1 MIAGRMHGKERTMLH
16 HILNISDLTKSDL
29 DHILSVA
36 GNIANNP
43 SRYGEVARGKILA
56 TLFFEPSTRTRL
68 SFESAMLRLGGGVIG
83 FSDASASSA
92 SKGESS
98 EDTSRV
104 VSCYS
109 DVMAVRHPT
118 PFEPHKMAAVATV
131 PVINAGDGANEHPTQ
146 TLTDLV
152 TIRQRFGR
160 LDNLT
165 VGLCG
170 DLKYGRTVHSLIK
183 MMARY
188 SSNRFVLIAPDR
200 LQMPG
205 DIVDMLEREGIRYRI
220 TDNLE
225 ESIPELDVLYMTRI
239 QRERFE
245 DKAEYERLRG
255 VYVLDLAKLAPARRD
270 MVVLHPLPRVDEIA
284 PDVDGDERAW
294 YFKQV
299 QFGVYARMALI
310 IILLGLNDMMEGDR
324 LYVSGAA
331 KSDGHRQQ
339 AGA

>member
-1 MIAGRMHGKERTMLH
+1 MLH

-29 DHILSVA
+29 DYILSVA

-43 SRYGEVARGKILA
+43 SRYGEVGKGKILA

-83 FSDASASSA
+83 FSDMSASSA
-92 SKGESS
+92 SKGESI

-104 VSCYS
+104 VSAYC
-109 DVMAVRHPT
+109 DIMAVRHPT
-118 PFEPHKMAAVATV
+118 PFEPHKMAEVATV
-131 PVINAGDGANEHPTQ
+131 PVVNAGDGANEHPTQ

-160 LDNLT
+160 LDDLT
-165 VGLCG
+165 IGLCG
-170 DLKYGRTVHSLIK
+170 DLKHGRTVHSLIK

-188 SSNRFVLIAPDR
+188 PTNRFVLIAPDL
-200 LQMPG
+200 LQMPQE
-205 DIVDMLEREGIRYRI
+205 IIDMLEKEKVQYTL

-225 ESIPELDVLYMTRI
+225 DSIPDLDVLYMTRV

-245 DKAEYERLRG
+245 NKADYEKVKG
-255 VYVLDLAKLAPARRD
+255 VYILDRAKLSNAKKD
-270 MVVLHPLPRVDEIA
+270 MVVLHPLPRVDEIST
-284 PDVDGDERAW
+284 DVDGDERAW
-294 YFKQV
+294 YFKQA

-310 IILLGLNDMMEGDR
+310 IAQLELSDLMGEDFIYVHDTKKHPGGGL
-324 LYVSGAA
+324 S
-331 KSDGHRQQ
+331 

>member
-1 MIAGRMHGKERTMLH
+1 MLH

-29 DHILSVA
+29 DYILSVA

-43 SRYGEVARGKILA
+43 SRYGEVGKGKILA

-83 FSDASASSA
+83 FSDVTASSV
-92 SKGESS
+92 SKGETI

-104 VSCYS
+104 VSAYC

-118 PFEPHKMAAVATV
+118 AFEPHKMAAVASV

-165 VGLCG
+165 IGLCG

-183 MMARY
+183 MLARY
-188 SSNRFVLIAPDR
+188 PFNRFYLIAPDL
-200 LQMPG
+200 LQMPT
-205 DIVDMLEREGIRYRI
+205 DIVDMLDKEGIPYTI
-220 TDNLE
+220 TASLE
-225 ESIPELDVLYMTRI
+225 EAIPHLDVLYMTRI

-245 DKAEYERLRG
+245 DKSLYEGLKG
-255 VYVLDLAKLAPARRD
+255 VYVLDKAKMLHATQH

-284 PDVDGDERAW
+284 TEVDDDERAW
-294 YFKQV
+294 YFKQAR
-299 QFGVYARMALI
+299 FGVYARMSLMIAQ
-310 IILLGLNDMMEGDR
+310 LGLNDLMREET
-324 LYVSGAA
+324 LYVHTTAQGG
-331 KSDGHRQQ
+331 DGRLP
-339 AGA
+339 ARA

>member
-1 MIAGRMHGKERTMLH
+1 MLH
-16 HILNISDLTKSDL
+16 HLLNISDLTKSDL
-29 DHILSVA
+29 DYILSVA

-43 SRYGEVARGKILA
+43 SRYGEVAKGKILA

-92 SKGESS
+92 AKGESS
-98 EDTSRV
+98 EDTARV
-104 VSCYS
+104 VSKYC

-118 PFEPHKMAAVATV
+118 PFEPHKMASVATV

-160 LDNLT
+160 LDNLA

-170 DLKYGRTVHSLIK
+170 DLKHGRTVHSLIK

-188 SSNRFVLIAPDR
+188 PSNRFVLIAPDR
-200 LQMPG
+200 LQMPAE
-205 DIVDMLEREGIRYRI
+205 IVEMLEREGVAHEI

-225 ESIPELDVLYMTRI
+225 RAIPSLDVLYMTRI
-239 QRERFE
+239 QKERFE
-245 DKAEYERLRG
+245 DKNEYERLKG
-255 VYVLDLAKLAPARRD
+255 VYILDRSKLTAAKRD

-284 PDVDGDERAW
+284 TDVDDDERAW
-294 YFKQV
+294 YFKQA

-310 IILLGLNDMMEGDR
+310 ITLLELDDLMGEEL
-324 LYVSGAA
+324 LYVTDSA
-331 KSDGHRQQ
+331 KRVGGGLQ

>member
-1 MIAGRMHGKERTMLH
+1 MMHHL
-16 HILNISDLTKSDL
+16 LNISDITKSDL
-29 DHILSVA
+29 DYILSVA

-43 SRYGEVARGKILA
+43 SRYNEVGKGKILA

-83 FSDASASSA
+83 FSDMSASSA
-92 SKGESS
+92 SKGETI

-104 VSCYS
+104 VSCYCDIMS
-109 DVMAVRHPT
+109 VRHPT
-118 PFEPHKMAAVATV
+118 AFEPHKMAAVSTV

-160 LDNLT
+160 LDGLT
-165 VGLCG
+165 IGLCG

-183 MMARY
+183 MMSRY
-188 SSNRFVLIAPDR
+188 TTNKFVLIAPEK
-200 LQMPG
+200 LQMPAEIIEAL
-205 DIVDMLEREGIRYRI
+205 DKEGIEYTI

-225 ESIPELDVLYMTRI
+225 ESISKLDVLYMTRI

-245 DKAEYERLRG
+245 DKREYENLKG
-255 VYVLDLAKLAPARRD
+255 VYVLDRAKLADAKKD
-270 MVVLHPLPRVDEIA
+270 MVVLHPLPRVDEIST
-284 PDVDGDERAW
+284 DVDNDERAW
-294 YFKQV
+294 YFKQA

-310 IILLGLNDMMEGDR
+310 ISLLELSDLMDEEV
-324 LYVSGAA
+324 LYVSSSEKSNPDRLQTGA
-331 KSDGHRQQ
+331 
-339 AGA
+339 